1 MKFGKEFVSQM
12 VPEWQEAY
20 MDYNSLKLLLKD
32 ILCFRQCNKVT
43 TPMAS
48 TPEGSSLK
56 RRVSLY
62 RAFSGLTSRHR
73 GSPKKKEDE
82 EILVSEEGAEGQW
95 QTMFLMSSDE
105 GGDIEVV
112 FFKRLDEEFNK
123 VINFYK
129 KKVGEVVDEAEE
141 LSRQMDA
148 LIALRLKVENP
159 LVELGGTDVIDRGSN
174 GVSSQ
179 STVHPTSGRRPG
191 GPQMDVIPEVEMSN
205 EGEME
210 DEERGSK
217 ESKTSDQKGNGS
229 TADIK
234 GFKPPSLEI
243 LDHIKINVT
252 PETPVSTVK
261 GILKSSKPDLSFS
274 KKELRKA
281 EEQMTEAFNEFYQ
294 KLRLIKSYCFLN
306 QLAFSKIMKKYD
318 KISSRNASKVYLNM
332 VDNSYLGSC
341 DEVTRIMERVEATF
355 IKHFTNGNR
364 REGMKTLRPR
374 ARREKHRSTFF
385 LGLFSGVSIAL
396 VVAIIVLIH
405 ARNIFRSEGRGQ
417 YMENIF
423 PLYSLFGF
431 MVLHMLMFSA
441 NIYYWR
447 RYRVNYPFIFGFQQG
462 AELGYRQFFLLSSGL
477 AILALAGVLSNLDME
492 MDPSTKSFR
501 ALTELVPLGL
511 VTVVLLIMFC
521 PFNII
526 YRSSR
531 FFLLQCIFHCLCAP
545 LYKVSLPDFFFADQ
559 LTSQVQAFRSLEFY
573 VCYYGWGDFKKRSH
587 NCLDSRVYRSFY
599 FIVAIIPYWIRSLQC
614 LRRLI
619 EEKDGMQG
627 LNGLKYFSTILAVAM
642 RTSFDLKKGMMWK
655 ILAITSSAVATI
667 VSTYWDI
674 VIDWGLLRRNSRN
687 PWLRDKLLI
696 SNKSVYFIAMVLNVI
711 LRLAWMQSVLGI
723 KEVPFVHRTALVA
736 IVACLEIIRRGI
748 WNFFRLENEHLN
760 NVGKFRAFKSV
771 PLPFNYDCDESKSR

>member
-82 EILVSEEGAEGQW
+82 EILVSEEGPEGQW

-229 TADIK
+229 TVDIK
-234 GFKPPSLEI
+234 RFKPPSLEI
-243 LDHIKINVT
+243 LDHVKINVT
-252 PETPVSTVK
+252 PESPVSTVK

-318 KISSRNASKVYLNM
+318 KISSRNASKAYLNM

-405 ARNIFRSEGRGQ
+405 ARNILRSEGRGQ

-545 LYKVSLPDFFFADQ
+545 LYKVSLPDFFLADQ

-599 FIVAIIPYWIRSLQC
+599 FIVAIIPYWIRSLQVF
-614 LRRLI
+614 RSS
-619 EEKDGMQG
+619 
-627 LNGLKYFSTILAVAM
+627 NILYA
-642 RTSFDLKKGMMWK
+642 
-655 ILAITSSAVATI
+655 AIT
-667 VSTYWDI
+667 
-674 VIDWGLLRRNSRN
+674 
-687 PWLRDKLLI
+687 
-696 SNKSVYFIAMVLNVI
+696 
-711 LRLAWMQSVLGI
+711 QSQPI
-723 KEVPFVHRTALVA
+723 
-736 IVACLEIIRRGI
+736 
-748 WNFFRLENEHLN
+748 
-760 NVGKFRAFKSV
+760 
-771 PLPFNYDCDESKSR
+771 